1 MQEVFIMIT
10 DFLINLLKSKRDKKR
25 HEVIKLQWQKA
36 ELEKQL
42 EQLKA
47 MKEQKIVDTEQ

>member
-1 MQEVFIMIT
+1 MIA
-10 DFLINLLKSKRDKKR
+10 DYLINFLKSKRDRKR
-25 HEVIKLQWQKA
+25 HEVYQLRWEKA

-47 MKEQKIVDTEQ
+47 LKKEQDAGTD